1 MKGQKPNE
9 KEQLVIR
16 GHHSVLWLVLFTLL
30 SFSPAAVGQSAA
42 GKPEVLVVDAAAPAH
57 PFPHFWEHMFGS
69 GRASLSLR
77 ESYRRDLRQVKQAT
91 EVEYIRFHAIF
102 LDEMGVYDEDS
113 GGRPVYNFSYV
124 DQVYDGLLQNG
135 VRPFV
140 ELSFMPKKLASK
152 DAPHAFW
159 YKQNVAPPKD
169 WTKWDDLIYQ
179 FTKHLVDR
187 YGIDEVQK
195 WYFEVWNEPNIDFW
209 VGEPKQATYFDLYD
223 HSAVAVKR
231 VSPRLRVGGPATAQ
245 AAWADGFI
253 QHCVEKKVPVDFVST
268 HVYGN
273 DSAPDVFGTNESIPR
288 DRMVCRAVKK
298 VHDQIKA
305 SARPSL
311 PLIWSEFNAS
321 YKNEPEIT
329 DSTYMGPWMA
339 DTIRQCDGLVDEMSY
354 WSFSDVFEEQGVVK
368 KPFYGGYG
376 LIAAGNIPKPAFT
389 AFRLLHQLGHE
400 RIALD
405 SDFALATKAS
415 DGSLVVAVWNLVAT
429 QQLSSNQSGTAK
441 TVVVKTVVI
450 KIKNFGGVRRAH
462 ISRSD
467 GEHGDPRS
475 IYEKMGSPVY
485 PTQAQL
491 QKLREPAV
499 PGKPEARVESRGIE
513 RNPARE
519 WLGCDCHQIAGM
531 RLAEPGPVAPK
542 IA

>member
-1 MKGQKPNE
+1 MCHRSP
-9 KEQLVIR
+9 
-16 GHHSVLWLVLFTLL
+16 LWPVLFATLA
-30 SFSPAAVGQSAA
+30 FSSAAVAQPAA
-42 GKPEVLVVDAAAPAH
+42 GKPEALVVDAAAPAH

-77 ESYRRDLRQVKQAT
+77 ESYRRDLRQVKQVT
-91 EVEYIRFHAIF
+91 DVEYIRFHAIF
-102 LDEMGVYDEDS
+102 LDEMGVYDED
-113 GGRPVYNFSYV
+113 GAGRPIYNFSYV

-152 DAPHAFW
+152 DALHAFW

-169 WTKWDDLIYQ
+169 WAKWDDLIYQ

-209 VGEPKQATYFDLYD
+209 VGDPKQTTYFELYD
-223 HSAVAVKR
+223 HSAAAVKR

-245 AAWADGFI
+245 AAWADAFI
-253 QHCVEKKVPVDFVST
+253 QHCVEKQVPVDFVST

-273 DSAPDVFGTNESIPR
+273 DSAPDVFGTNEIIPR

-389 AFRLLHQLGHE
+389 AFRILHQLGHE

-405 SDFALATKAS
+405 SDSALATKAS
-415 DGSLVVAVWNLVAT
+415 DGSLVVAVWNLVSPD
-429 QQLSSNQSGTAK
+429 QPSSSQTGVGK
-441 TVVVKTVVI
+441 TILI
-450 KIKNFGGVRRAH
+450 KIKNLTGTRHAY
-462 ISRSD
+462 ISRAD
-467 GEHGDPRS
+467 GEHGDPRPV
-475 IYEKMGSPVY
+475 YEKMGSPVY

-491 QKLREPAV
+491 QKLREPA
-499 PGKPEARVESRGIE
+499 A
-513 RNPARE
+513 
-519 WLGCDCHQIAGM
+519 
-531 RLAEPGPVAPK
+531 PVAQEVQDLTDGALTLTLPPNGLAV
-542 IA
+542 IAFK